1 MIKIKVDFGKK
12 IILAVAIVL
21 ACSMFLTGCSNKVS
35 FKFRGG
41 HVDIQEYPEYLQSEV
56 LVNSLEDLNAF
67 RNSLTVRYNKKTV
80 EYTPFED
87 EIFIY

>member
-67 RNSLTVRYNKKTV
+67 RNSAGWLGDETVDAQKKRCKA
-80 EYTPFED
+80 E
-87 EIFIY
+87 